1 VTDDRAKPD
10 TSRAARAYSLVL
22 RLWPESRE
30 FEGEAPLW
38 RGSLA
43 ELDGSNTR
51 YFDSARTLC
60 GLVADITGA
69 ESLRCR
75 EPAA

>member
-1 VTDDRAKPD
+1 MTNKRANPINR
-10 TSRAARAYSLVL
+10 TARAHGLVL

-30 FEGEAPLW
+30 FEGEQPLW
-38 RGSLA
+38 RGSLS

-51 YFDSARTLC
+51 YFDSAQALC
-60 GLVADITGA
+60 GLIADLTGA

-75 EPAA
+75 EPLV